1 MTMMIMRMV
10 IVMCFFILKDLKQ
23 GWHQVADKTMMLMM
37 ITLVRMMM
45 MMMTIKMMMMM
56 MIVLFFPQQTVFFV
70 GFQHVKFQY
79 SDKRWF
85 QVSVSLFQGTGKVGL
100 LTLKLVVNLLL
111 HVNNLNI
118 REGKPIYKYI
128 RYTVVS
134 LQTNLKG
141 GGSYSLYG
149 ILYCQGN

>member
-1 MTMMIMRMV
+1 
-10 IVMCFFILKDLKQ
+10 
-23 GWHQVADKTMMLMM
+23 
-37 ITLVRMMM
+37 MMM
-45 MMMTIKMMMMM
+45 MMMTIKMMMMMM

-85 QVSVSLFQGTGKVGL
+85 QVSVSLFQGMGKVCL
-100 LTLKLVVNLLL
+100 LTVKLDVNLLV

-118 REGKPIYKYI
+118 REGKPIYIYIKYI
-128 RYTVVS
+128 VVS

-141 GGSYSLYG
+141 GGSKLKK
-149 ILYCQGN
+149 N